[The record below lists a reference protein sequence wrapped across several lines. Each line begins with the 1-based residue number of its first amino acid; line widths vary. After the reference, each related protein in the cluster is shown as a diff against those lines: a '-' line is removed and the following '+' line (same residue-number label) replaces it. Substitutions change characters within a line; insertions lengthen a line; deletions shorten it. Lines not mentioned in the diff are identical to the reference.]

1 MMTQQIMALSS
12 LFNELPNNHTK
23 ASHYLPT
30 SETPFKWR
38 FASGPIVGRACMLA
52 RFGGCVRYGH
62 SSYICNCRPVRYL
75 GSSQNPLKDA
85 IFMRLR

>member
-1 MMTQQIMALSS
+1 MMTQQIIALPSY
-12 LFNELPNNHTK
+12 FKKLPSNYTK
-23 ASHYLPT
+23 ASHYRPT

-52 RFGGCVRYGH
+52 RFGCCVRYGH

-75 GSSQNPLKDA
+75 GSSQNPLRDA
-85 IFMRLR
+85 ISMKLR